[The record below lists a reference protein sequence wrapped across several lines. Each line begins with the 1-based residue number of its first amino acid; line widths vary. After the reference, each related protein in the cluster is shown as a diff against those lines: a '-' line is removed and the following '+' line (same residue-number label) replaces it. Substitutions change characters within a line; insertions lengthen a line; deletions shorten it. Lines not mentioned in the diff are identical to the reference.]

1 MNDNTESVEPIANID
16 KLVEVYIKIRDARD
30 EVRREAEAKEADLNE
45 QLELV
50 SQQILD
56 VCKQTGA
63 DSIKTKH
70 GTAMRG
76 VKSRYWT
83 NDWEK
88 FYEFMSEQKEF
99 GLLEKRIHQTNMK
112 QFLEENPDLHPAG
125 LNVDRTYAITV
136 RRSK

>member
-1 MNDNTESVEPIANID
+1 MNEDTKEVEPVANID

-30 EVRREAEAKEADLNE
+30 EVRREAEKKEAEYNE
-45 QLELV
+45 QLSVIE
-50 SQQILD
+50 QEILT
-56 VCKQTGA
+56 VCKATGA
-63 DSIKTKH
+63 DSIKTSH
-70 GTAMRG
+70 GTAMRS
-76 VKSRYWT
+76 VKSRFWT

-125 LNVDRTYAITV
+125 LNVDRTYAIIV

>member
-1 MNDNTESVEPIANID
+1 MNDAEAVVQPVADVD
-16 KLVEVYIKIRDARD
+16 KLVRIYIKIRDARD
-30 EVRREAEAKEADLNE
+30 QLRRELEGKEADLNE
-45 QLELV
+45 QLSLIE
-50 SQQILD
+50 QEILE
-56 VCKQTGA
+56 VCKKTGA

-70 GTAMRG
+70 GTAMRN
-76 VKSRYWT
+76 VKSRFWT

-88 FYEFMSEQKEF
+88 FYEFLHEHKAPD
-99 GLLEKRIHQTNMK
+99 LLEKRIHQSNMK